1 MSRSPARDNLGV
13 KSPKAIA
20 AYLRS
25 IGDDEAADRIA
36 ALEAGGQA
44 LGIPW
49 GDDVWGY
56 TGILL
61 GYIAPED
68 EQGGG
73 AVQNAVT
80 IQPDTSL
87 RDTRIKIAL
96 ERFWVHR
103 YPGSGTHEIL
113 CEFTGKNQISGEAEE
128 LRFALKTEAK
138 NGSSA
143 AVMGAPIFLGASVGK
158 NGLAFDGKTINVQS
172 KLDTEL
178 LQALE
183 SGAFK
188 QGLSLLT
195 VAQPALKPFVGL
207 AGSLVGAVLKRNE
220 NRQIYW
226 FKLGLD
232 FNPSQTSA
240 KLRHGSYVVVQG
252 DQSNWS
258 WEQVKWDAGAQ
269 QIVRRGDGTAIPFN
283 YMIFRVSPFEDDD

>member
-1 MSRSPARDNLGV
+1 MKTPLHNSLGA
-13 KSPKAIA
+13 KSPKVVA
-20 AYLRS
+20 AYLRK
-25 IGDDEAADRIA
+25 IGDDDAADRIA
-36 ALEAGGQA
+36 ALDAGGQA
-44 LGIPW
+44 LSWPW

-68 EQGGG
+68 EGKSGGI
-73 AVQNAVT
+73 QNAVE

-103 YPGSGTHEIL
+103 YPGLGAHEIL
-113 CEFTGKNQISGEAEE
+113 CEFTGKNQIAGEAEE
-128 LRFALKTEAK
+128 MRFTLKTGAK
-138 NGSSA
+138 NESSA

-158 NGLAFDGKTINVQS
+158 NGIAFEGKTINVRS
-172 KLDTEL
+172 KVDDEL
-178 LQALE
+178 LSALE
-183 SGAFK
+183 SGPFK

-220 NRQIYW
+220 NKQIYW

-232 FNPSQTSA
+232 FNQSQTSA

-258 WEQVKWDAGAQ
+258 WDLVKWDAGAQ
-269 QIVRRGDGTAIPFN
+269 QVIVKADGKAIPFN
-283 YMIFRVSPFEDDD
+283 YLIFRVSPFEADA